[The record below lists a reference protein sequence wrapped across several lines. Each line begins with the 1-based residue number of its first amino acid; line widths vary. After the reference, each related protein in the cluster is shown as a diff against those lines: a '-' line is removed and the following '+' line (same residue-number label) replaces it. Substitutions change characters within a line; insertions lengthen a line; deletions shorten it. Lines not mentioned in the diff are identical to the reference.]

1 VSIERSEARS
11 ELTVGRVS
19 IERSEAR
26 ATATT
31 TRWGR
36 IVIVGLLALAPWGVV
51 APAPAAAADNCV
63 TTGEATD
70 AEPTAVPWSQ
80 QRIKPELAWPLTM
93 GEGITVAV
101 IDSGIDAK
109 HQQLAGQVIAGT
121 DFLGAPGG
129 PSTADCNGH
138 GTEVAGIIAA
148 KQVRGAPL
156 HGVAPGATL
165 LSIRQ
170 NERKG
175 DEVRGGTDTLATA
188 LREAVLR
195 GAKVINISATT
206 DKDDPG
212 LKAAVDFALAS
223 DVVVV
228 AAAGNDEPGSRPD
241 LAAKAVFWP
250 ARYDGVLAVAATDQ
264 ADKRADLS
272 HSASYVDVAA
282 PGREVLTTGANG
294 PRRYTQVTGTS
305 FAAPFVSGTAA
316 LIRAYHKKLTAGQV
330 VARIIA
336 TADVPPQG
344 RGTADLGAG
353 IVNPYAALTAVIP
366 AEGSAA
372 KKVPSPPPVAVPALP
387 VPADHSV
394 RNRALAIS
402 AIAGGTALLLVIAA
416 AVVPRGRARRWQPRR
431 R

>member
-1 VSIERSEARS
+1 MTTRLGRI
-11 ELTVGRVS
+11 LTV
-19 IERSEAR
+19 A
-26 ATATT
+26 
-31 TRWGR
+31 
-36 IVIVGLLALAPWGVV
+36 LLAVAPWGVF
-51 APAPAAAADNCV
+51 APTPAVAADNCV
-63 TTGEATD
+63 TTGEASD
-70 AEPTAVPWSQ
+70 AEVTAAPWSQ

-109 HQQLAGQVIAGT
+109 HQQLSGQVIGGT
-121 DFLGAPGG
+121 DFLGVPGG

-138 GTEVAGIIAA
+138 GTGVAGIIAA
-148 KQVRGAPL
+148 KQVRGLPL

-175 DEVRGGTDTLATA
+175 DEVRGSTSTLASA
-188 LREAVLR
+188 IREAVSR

-206 DKDDPG
+206 DKDDPQ
-212 LKAAVDFALAS
+212 LKAAVDFALTS
-223 DVVVV
+223 DVVLV

-250 ARYDGVLAVAATDQ
+250 ARYADVLAVAATDE
-264 ADKRADLS
+264 ADRRADLS
-272 HSASYVDVAA
+272 HAASYVDVAA

-294 PRRYTQVTGTS
+294 PRLYGQVSGTS

-316 LIRAYHKKLTAGQV
+316 LIRAYHKNLTARQV

-372 KKVPSPPPVAVPALP
+372 KKAPSASPVAVPALP
-387 VPADHSV
+387 VPPDNSV
-394 RNRALAIS
+394 RNRALAVAATAG
-402 AIAGGTALLLVIAA
+402 AIALLLAIAA
-416 AVVPRGRARRWQPRR
+416 VVVPRGRDRRWQPRR
-431 R
+431 PRPSSGSG

>member
-1 VSIERSEARS
+1 MSS
-11 ELTVGRVS
+11 
-19 IERSEAR
+19 
-26 ATATT
+26 
-31 TRWGR
+31 RWGR
-36 IVIVGLLALAPWGVV
+36 VLIVGLLTVPPWAVLV
-51 APAPAAAADNCV
+51 PSAAAADNCV

-70 AEPTAVPWSQ
+70 AEPKAAPWSQ
-80 QRIKPELAWPLTM
+80 QRIKPELAWPLST
-93 GEGITVAV
+93 GQGVTVAV
-101 IDSGIDAK
+101 IDSGVDAK
-109 HQQLAGQVIAGT
+109 HEQLAGQVIGGT

-148 KQVRGAPL
+148 KPVGGKPL

-175 DEVRGGTDTLATA
+175 DEARGGTATLAA
-188 LREAVLR
+188 AIREAVAR

-206 DKDDPG
+206 DQDDPVVR
-212 LKAAVDFALAS
+212 AAVDVALAS
-223 DVVVV
+223 DVVIV
-228 AAAGNDEPGSRPD
+228 AAAGNDESGSRPD

-250 ARYDGVLAVAATDQ
+250 AFYDGVLAVAATDQ

-294 PRRYTQVTGTS
+294 PRLYTQVSGTS

-316 LIRAYHKKLTAGQV
+316 LIRAYHRNLSARQV
-330 VARIIA
+330 VARILA

-372 KKVPSPPPVAVPALP
+372 KKSPSPAPVAIPAMP
-387 VPADHSV
+387 VPVDHSA

-402 AIAGGTALLLVIAA
+402 AVTAGTALLLVIATV
-416 AVVPRGRARRWQPRR
+416 VVPRGRARRWQPRR
-431 R
+431 PRPSSEGG